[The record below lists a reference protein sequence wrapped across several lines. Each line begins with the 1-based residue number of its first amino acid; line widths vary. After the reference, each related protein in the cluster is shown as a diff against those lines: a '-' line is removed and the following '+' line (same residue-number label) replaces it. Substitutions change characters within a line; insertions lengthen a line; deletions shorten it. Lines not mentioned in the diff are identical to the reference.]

1 MPQTGLSQFA
11 MGIDVL
17 RKNARRSPGGSLVQ
31 KISVNL
37 SSLPSEWATPCKMAI
52 KELNRKFKEGRIG
65 VELVAGP
72 VKVKGP
78 SIDVKV
84 DPSIKN
90 NMVHGKTSAAVSG
103 SGQLIKS
110 TIGLP
115 KTLEF
120 AVPWGDTGMRPA
132 GAGARSV
139 IAGHEFVHALMH
151 HNHNS
156 HLMAQTLSVE
166 IGDDAKDDK
175 LKAFGISMPPL
186 QLSNET
192 ISKLRALWK

>member
-1 MPQTGLSQFA
+1 M
-11 MGIDVL
+11 
-17 RKNARRSPGGSLVQ
+17 Q

-37 SSLPSEWATPCKMAI
+37 STLPSEWAVPCKMAI
-52 KELNRKFKEGRIG
+52 KDLNRRFKEGRIG
-65 VELVAGP
+65 VELVAGN
-72 VKVKGP
+72 VKIKGP
-78 SIDVKV
+78 VIDVKI
-84 DPSIKN
+84 DPGIKN
-90 NMVHGKTSAAVSG
+90 NMVHGKTSAAVNA

-115 KTLEF
+115 KVLEF
-120 AVPWGDTGMRPA
+120 AVPWGKSGMRSA

-139 IAGHEFVHALMH
+139 IAGHEFIHALMH
-151 HNHNS
+151 HSHNS

-186 QLSNET
+186 QLSNDT
-192 ISKLRALWK
+192 ISQLKALWK